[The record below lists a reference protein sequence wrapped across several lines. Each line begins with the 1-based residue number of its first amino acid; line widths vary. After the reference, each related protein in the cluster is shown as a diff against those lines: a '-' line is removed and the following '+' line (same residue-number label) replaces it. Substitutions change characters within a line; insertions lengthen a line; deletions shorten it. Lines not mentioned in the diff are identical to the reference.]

1 MMKKNK
7 GADYTADARTKI
19 GTLIGTGAVFDG
31 NLSAPESVR
40 IDGTLNGN
48 CDCKAQ
54 LVVGVEGVIKG
65 DINAQNV
72 LISGKVEGDIIAN
85 GKIEL
90 LSTGKIAGNITAKSL
105 VIDEDACFDGRC
117 SMTTTTSTGSF
128 DNAKNNGNSTDDKND
143 KENHS
148 DSYNDHNNKKK

>member
-7 GADYTADARTKI
+7 NADYTADARTKV

-54 LVVGVEGVIKG
+54 LIVGVEGVING

-90 LSTGKIAGNITAKSL
+90 LSTGKIVGNITAKSL

-117 SMTTTTSTGSF
+117 SMTTTASTGF
-128 DNAKNNGNSTDDKND
+128 DNAKNIGNSADNKND

-148 DSYNDHNNKKK
+148 DSYNENNNKKK

>member
-7 GADYTADARTKI
+7 NADYATDPRTKI

-40 IDGTLNGN
+40 VDGALNGN

-54 LVVGVEGVIKG
+54 LVIGVEGVIKG

-117 SMTTTTSTGSF
+117 TMTTTSPTGF
-128 DNAKNNGNSTDDKND
+128 DNNKNNGNSTDNKND
-143 KENHS
+143 KDNHS